1 MIEPVPFFWPLICSV
16 AAKRTVAAVQSV
28 SCVFRDPTGTIY
40 SMTLPLSRSIVA
52 STAGQRGHRTRAS
65 RKSYAEWRGAR
76 QKRQH
81 NRRGG
86 KW

>member
-52 STAGQRGHRTRAS
+52 STAVRPNQSIPKILRRM
-65 RKSYAEWRGAR
+65 AR
-76 QKRQH
+76 C
-81 NRRGG
+81 
-86 KW
+86 